1 MTIRP
6 RLVRAVILVV
16 LAAAALTGG
25 SITGAAVEVPLR
37 LTDADFWR
45 LTETFSEPSGTF
57 HSDNFVSNE
66 GRYQQV
72 IPELL
77 SRTKP
82 GGVYLGV
89 GPEQNF
95 TYITAVRPKMA
106 FIVDI
111 RRGNLQEHLLYKALM
126 EMSTDRADFLSR
138 LFSRKRPDGLSK
150 TSTVESLFSA
160 YDAVP
165 PSEDFYRA
173 NLKAV
178 ISWLTTRHSFRLAG
192 DDPAGID
199 YIYRNAFFQEGPRLG
214 YALTGRGRLGQTPSY
229 AELMAM
235 TDGTGKQRSYL
246 ATEENF
252 AFIRDLELRNLIVP
266 VVGNFGGTRALRAV
280 GQYVRERG
288 ATVSMFYLSNVE
300 QYLRQDGLWGA
311 FCANVQTLPLDAAST
326 FVRSTRGGMGM
337 RGPVTPVG
345 PGGPGMFTSD
355 LGAMLAETRSCTT
368 SASAR

>member
-6 RLVRAVILVV
+6 RLVRAVV
-16 LAAAALTGG
+16 LAALAVASLPGWTAAGP
-25 SITGAAVEVPLR
+25 ADVPAR
-37 LTDADFWR
+37 LTDAEFWR

-57 HSDNFVSNE
+57 HSDNFISNE
-66 GRYQQV
+66 GRYQVV

-77 SRTKP
+77 SRAKP

-126 EMSTDRADFLSR
+126 EMSADRAEFLSR
-138 LFSRKRPDGLSK
+138 LFSRRRPDGLSK
-150 TSTVESLFSA
+150 ASTVDSLFTA
-160 YDAVP
+160 YDAVA
-165 PSEDFYRA
+165 PSEDLYRA

-178 ISWLTTRHSFRLAG
+178 LAWLTTKHTFRLQE
-192 DDPAGID
+192 DDSAGID

-214 YALTGRGRLGQTPSY
+214 YALAGRGRLGQTPSY
-229 AELMAM
+229 GELMTM
-235 TDGTGKQRSYL
+235 RDGTGQQRSYL

-252 AFIRDLELRNLIVP
+252 AFVRDLELRNLIVP
-266 VVGNFGGTRALRAV
+266 VVGNFGGPKALRAV
-280 GQYVRERG
+280 GQYIRERG
-288 ATVSMFYLSNVE
+288 ATVSMFYVSNVE

-311 FCANVQTLPLDAAST
+311 FCTNVRALPLDASST

-337 RGPVTPVG
+337 RGPMGAGTP
-345 PGGPGMFTSD
+345 GPGMFTSD
-355 LGAMLAETRSCTT
+355 LGEMLTETRTCAA
-368 SASAR
+368 SASPR

>member
-1 MTIRP
+1 MTTVSRVIRST
-6 RLVRAVILVV
+6 LLAAV
-16 LAAAALTGG
+16 LAMVSLRVPAV
-25 SITGAAVEVPLR
+25 GAVDVPAR
-37 LTDADFWR
+37 LTDAEFWR

-66 GRYQQV
+66 GRYQLV

-77 SRTKP
+77 TRIKP

-126 EMSTDRADFLSR
+126 EMSPDRADFLSK
-138 LFSRKRPDGLSK
+138 LFSRKRPEGLSK
-150 TSTVESLFSA
+150 ASTVDSLFTA
-160 YDAVP
+160 YDAIA
-165 PSEDFYRA
+165 PSEELYKA

-178 ISWLTTRHSFRLAG
+178 MAWLTTKHAFRLQE

-229 AELMAM
+229 AELMTM
-235 TDGTGKQRSYL
+235 RDPTGQQRSYL
-246 ATEENF
+246 ATEEHF
-252 AFIRDLELRNLIVP
+252 AFVRDLEVRNLIVP
-266 VVGNFGGTRALRAV
+266 VVGNFGGTKALRAV
-280 GQYVRERG
+280 AQYVRERG
-288 ATVSMFYLSNVE
+288 ATISMFYVSNVE
-300 QYLRQDGLWGA
+300 QYLRQDGLWSA
-311 FCANVQTLPLDAAST
+311 FCTNVRALPLDASST

-337 RGPVTPVG
+337 RGPMGAATP
-345 PGGPGMFTSD
+345 GPGMFTSD
-355 LGAMLAETRSCTT
+355 LGEMLTETRTCAT